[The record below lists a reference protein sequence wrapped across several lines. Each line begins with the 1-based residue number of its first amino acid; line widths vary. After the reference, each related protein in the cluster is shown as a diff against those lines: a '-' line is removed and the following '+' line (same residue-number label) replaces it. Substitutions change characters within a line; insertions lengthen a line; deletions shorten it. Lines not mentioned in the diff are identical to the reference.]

1 MKVHNNRKFI
11 VKGIFIFIALVF
23 LCKLFY
29 IQVVNDKYKF
39 SAKNNVLRY
48 DVKYPG
54 RGLLYD
60 RNNQLLAYNEA
71 SYDLMIVPR
80 EVEKNIDSTLFSNL
94 LHITLEEYSSRI
106 QQAKKY
112 SKYKESVF
120 AKKIDVETF
129 ATLQEMLYKFKG
141 FFVRTRSTRKYPVN
155 TASNVMGYLGE
166 VNNQNIKEDKYYT
179 SGDLIGI
186 SGVEVACE
194 QLLRGEKGME
204 LVLVDV
210 HNSKK
215 GKFNEGR
222 YDTNAVSG
230 ANITTTID
238 ADLQKYGE
246 RLMQNKIGS
255 IVAIEPSTGEILTL
269 VSSPTFNPNAL
280 TGRTRSDNFKQLL
293 EDENKPLFNRALL
306 GQYAP
311 GSTFKLINGLIALQ
325 EKKLKIYSNYSCIGS
340 FQYGNDKMVACH
352 EHSSPLSLKKAIAIS
367 CNAYFCNVF
376 QSFFDKYQNTE
387 IAYNTWYNHIASFGV
402 GQWMNNDF
410 TSGKKGL
417 LPKTDFYDNIY
428 GKTHWNA
435 STVLSLSIGQGEL
448 LLTPIQMANIT
459 AIIANRGY
467 YFTPHIVKQIGE
479 ENIRDEQFIK
489 KKYTTI
495 DPIHFGSII
504 NGMQMVLEDED
515 GTAKNCSVEDLDI
528 CGKTGT
534 AQNTS
539 GNGEDHSIFI
549 AFAPK
554 DNPKIAIAVYVENG
568 GWGSTWAAP
577 IATLMIEK
585 YLRNEISNPHLE
597 EFILKG
603 NLIATQ

>member
-11 VKGIFIFIALVF
+11 VKGIFIFITLVF
-23 LCKLFY
+23 LSKLFY

-71 SYDLMIVPR
+71 SYDLMIIPR
-80 EVEKNIDSTLFSNL
+80 EVKKDIDSILLSNL
-94 LHITLEEYSSRI
+94 INISLEEYSEKIRI
-106 QQAKKY
+106 AKKY

-120 AKKIDVETF
+120 VKKIDAETF

-141 FFVRTRSTRKYPVN
+141 FFVRTRSTRKYPIN
-155 TASNVMGYLGE
+155 TASNIMGYLGE
-166 VNNQNIKEDKYYT
+166 VNNHNIKEDKYYT

-186 SGVEVACE
+186 SGVEVAYE
-194 QLLRGEKGME
+194 QLLRGDKGME

-222 YDTNAVSG
+222 YDTNAISG

-269 VSSPTFNPNAL
+269 VSSPTFNPNTL

-293 EDENKPLFNRALL
+293 EDEDKPLFNRALL

-325 EKKLKIYSNYSCIGS
+325 EKTLSIYSNYSCIGG
-340 FQYGNDKMVACH
+340 FEYENDKMVGCH
-352 EHSSPLSLKKAIAIS
+352 KHASPLSLKKAIAIS

-376 QSFFDKYQNTE
+376 QSFFDKNQKTE
-387 IAYNTWYNHIASFGV
+387 IAYNTWYNHIVSFGI
-402 GQWMNNDF
+402 GEWMNNDF
-410 TSGKKGL
+410 TSGKKGF
-417 LPKTDFYDNIY
+417 LPKTEFYDNIY

-467 YFTPHIVKQIGE
+467 YFTPHIVKKIGTE
-479 ENIRDEQFIK
+479 FIGDEQFTK

-495 DPIHFGSII
+495 DPIHFESIVD
-504 NGMQMVLEDED
+504 GMQMVLEDED
-515 GTAKNCSVEDLDI
+515 GTAKNCSVEDLII

-539 GNGEDHSIFI
+539 RNGEDHSIFI
-549 AFAPK
+549 AFSPK
-554 DNPKIAIAVYVENG
+554 DNPQIVIAAYVENG

-585 YLRNEISNPHLE
+585 YLRNEISNVHLE

-603 NLIATQ
+603 NLISTP

>member
-1 MKVHNNRKFI
+1 MKIHNNRKFI

-29 IQVVNDKYKF
+29 IQVINDKYKF

-71 SYDLMIVPR
+71 SYDLMVVPR
-80 EVEKNIDSTLFSNL
+80 EVEDIDSVL
-94 LHITLEEYSSRI
+94 LSGLLNITIKEYDKRMKK
-106 QQAKKY
+106 AKKY

-120 AKKIDVETF
+120 AKKIDAETF
-129 ATLQEMLYKFKG
+129 AKLQEMLYQFHG
-141 FFVRTRSTRKYPVN
+141 FFERTRSSRAYPLN

-166 VNNQNIKEDKYYT
+166 VNNKIIKKDNYYT
-179 SGDLIGI
+179 SGDLIGV
-186 SGVEVACE
+186 SGVEVAYE
-194 QLLRGEKGME
+194 KLLRGEKGME

-222 YDTNAVSG
+222 YDTNSVSG

-246 RLMQNKIGS
+246 QLMQNKIGS
-255 IVAIEPSTGEILTL
+255 IVAIEPSSGEILSL
-269 VSSPTFNPNAL
+269 ISSPTYNPNVL
-280 TGRTRSDNFKQLL
+280 TGRKRTEKFKALL
-293 EDENKPLFNRALL
+293 EDGNKPLFNRALL

-325 EKKLKIYSNYSCIGS
+325 EKTLKVYDNYNCIGGYK
-340 FQYGNDKMVACH
+340 YGNNKIMLCH
-352 EHSSPLSLKKAIAIS
+352 EHSNPINLKKAVAIS
-367 CNAYFCNVF
+367 CNAYFCNAY

-387 IAYNTWYNHIASFGV
+387 IAYNTWYNHVASFGV

-428 GKTHWNA
+428 GRTHWNA

-467 YFTPHIVKQIGE
+467 YFTPHIVKKIGTE
-479 ENIRDEQFIK
+479 FIGDEQFTK

-495 DPIHFGSII
+495 DPIHFKSII
-504 NGMQMVLEDED
+504 DGMQMVLEDED
-515 GTAKNCSVEDLDI
+515 GTAKNSRVNDLII

-539 GNGEDHSIFI
+539 GNKEDHSIFI

-568 GWGSTWAAP
+568 GFGSTWAAP

-585 YLRNEISNPHLE
+585 YLRNEIINKHLE
-597 EFILKG
+597 EFIFNG
-603 NLIATQ
+603 NLILTK

>member
-1 MKVHNNRKFI
+1 MRANNNRQI
-11 VKGIFIFIALVF
+11 VVKGIFLFVAFIF
-23 LCKLFY
+23 LCKFFY
-29 IQVVNDKYKF
+29 IQVVNDQYKF

-48 DVKYPG
+48 DVKYPA

-60 RNNQLLAYNEA
+60 RNNKLLAYNEA

-80 EVEKNIDSTLFSNL
+80 EVADDIDSL
-94 LHITLEEYSSRI
+94 LLCDLLNISIEEYSSRLRK
-106 QQAKKY
+106 AKKY

-120 AKKIDVETF
+120 AKKIDAETF
-129 ATLQEMLYKFKG
+129 ATFGEMLYQFKG
-141 FFVRTRSTRKYPVN
+141 FFVRTRSTRKYPLN

-166 VNNQNIKEDKYYT
+166 VNNKKIQEDNYYT
-179 SGDLIGI
+179 SGDLIGV
-186 SGVEVACE
+186 SGVEVAYE
-194 QLLRGEKGME
+194 HLLRGEKGME

-230 ANITTTID
+230 LNITTTID

-246 RLMQNKIGS
+246 KLMQNKIGS
-255 IVAIEPSTGEILTL
+255 IVAIEPSTGEILSL
-269 VSSPTFNPNAL
+269 VSSPTFNPNTL
-280 TGRTRSDNFKQLL
+280 IGRKRTENFKQLL
-293 EDENKPLFNRALL
+293 GHEHKPLFNRALL

-311 GSTFKLINGLIALQ
+311 GSTFKLITGLIAMQ
-325 EKKLKIYSNYSCIGS
+325 EKTLIAYANYNCNGG
-340 FQYGNDKMVACH
+340 YEYANEKTVACH
-352 EHSSPLSLKKAIAIS
+352 EHSTPISMKKAIAIS
-367 CNAYFCNVF
+367 CNSYFCNVF
-376 QSFFDKYQNTE
+376 QKLFDKYPNTE
-387 IAYNTWYNHIASFGV
+387 AAFNKWENHVASFGV

-410 TSGKKGL
+410 TSGKRGL
-417 LPKTDFYDNIY
+417 LPSTNTYDNIY

-435 STVLSLSIGQGEL
+435 STTISLSIGQGEL
-448 LLTPIQMANIT
+448 LLTPIQMANIS
-459 AIIANRGY
+459 AIFANRGY
-467 YFTPHIVKQIGE
+467 FFTPHIVKKIG
-479 ENIRDEQFIK
+479 NDTINDEQFTK

-495 DPIHFGSII
+495 NPKHFDII
-504 NGMQMVLEDED
+504 IDGMQMVLEDKD
-515 GTAKNCSVEDLDI
+515 GTAKNSMVADLSI

-585 YLRNEISNPHLE
+585 YLKNEISNLQLE
-597 EFILKG
+597 AFILNG
-603 NLIATQ
+603 NLLNQQ

>member
-1 MKVHNNRKFI
+1 MKVHNNRNI
-11 VKGIFIFIALVF
+11 VVKGIFIFVAFIF

-29 IQVVNDKYKF
+29 IQVINDKYKF

-54 RGLLYD
+54 RGLLHD
-60 RNNQLLAYNEA
+60 RKNQLLAYNEA
-71 SYDLMIVPR
+71 SYDLMVIPR
-80 EVEKNIDSTLFSNL
+80 EVKKDIDSTLLCNL
-94 LHITLEEYSSRI
+94 LNITNAEYDERI
-106 QQAKKY
+106 KKAKKY

-120 AKKIDVETF
+120 AKKIDGETF
-129 ATLQEMLYKFKG
+129 AVLGEMLYKFKG
-141 FFVRTRSTRKYPVN
+141 FFVRTRSTRKYPIN

-166 VNNQNIKEDKYYT
+166 VNDKKIKEDNYYT

-186 SGVEVACE
+186 SGVEVAYE
-194 QLLRGEKGME
+194 DLLRGEKGME

-215 GKFNEGR
+215 GKFNAGR

-246 RLMQNKIGS
+246 QLMQNKIGS

-269 VSSPTFNPNAL
+269 ISSPTFNPNTL
-280 TGRTRSDNFKQLL
+280 TGRKRSKNFNILL
-293 EDENKPLFNRALL
+293 KDENKPLFNRALL

-311 GSTFKLINGLIALQ
+311 GSTFKLINSLIALQ
-325 EKKLKIYSNYSCIGS
+325 EKSLSTYSKYNCVGGFEYAKDKI
-340 FQYGNDKMVACH
+340 VRCH

-367 CNAYFCNVF
+367 CNSYFCNVF
-376 QSFFDKYQNTE
+376 QVLFDKFQNTE
-387 IAYNTWYNHIASFGV
+387 TAFNTWKSHIESFGV

-417 LPKTDFYDNIY
+417 LPSTDTYDNIY
-428 GKTHWNA
+428 GGNHWNS
-435 STVLSLSIGQGEL
+435 STIISLSIGQGEL

-459 AIIANRGY
+459 AIIANRGF
-467 YFTPHIVKQIGE
+467 YFTPHIVKKIGY
-479 ENIRDEQFIK
+479 ENISNEQFVK

-495 DPIHFGSII
+495 DPTYFAPII
-504 NGMQMVLEDED
+504 DGMQMVLEDED
-515 GTAKNCSVEDLDI
+515 GTAKNCRIDYLTI

-534 AQNTS
+534 AENTS
-539 GNGEDHSIFI
+539 RNGKDHSIFI
-549 AFAPK
+549 AFSPK
-554 DNPKIAIAVYVENG
+554 EDPQIAIAVYVENG

-577 IATLMIEK
+577 IGTFMIEK
-585 YLRNEISNPHLE
+585 YLKNKIRNKHLE
-597 EFILKG
+597 EFILTG
-603 NLIATQ
+603 NLISNK

>member
-1 MKVHNNRKFI
+1 
-11 VKGIFIFIALVF
+11 
-23 LCKLFY
+23 
-29 IQVVNDKYKF
+29 
-39 SAKNNVLRY
+39 
-48 DVKYPG
+48 
-54 RGLLYD
+54 
-60 RNNQLLAYNEA
+60 
-71 SYDLMIVPR
+71 
-80 EVEKNIDSTLFSNL
+80 
-94 LHITLEEYSSRI
+94 
-106 QQAKKY
+106 
-112 SKYKESVF
+112 
-120 AKKIDVETF
+120 
-129 ATLQEMLYKFKG
+129 
-141 FFVRTRSTRKYPVN
+141 
-155 TASNVMGYLGE
+155 
-166 VNNQNIKEDKYYT
+166 
-179 SGDLIGI
+179 
-186 SGVEVACE
+186 
-194 QLLRGEKGME
+194 
-204 LVLVDV
+204 VDV

-387 IAYNTWYNHIASFGV
+387 MAYNTWYNHIASFGV

-479 ENIRDEQFIK
+479 ENIRDEQFTK

-554 DNPKIAIAVYVENG
+554 ENPQIAIAVYVENG

-577 IATLMIEK
+577 IATFMIEK
-585 YLRNEISNPHLE
+585 YLRNEISNLYLE

-603 NLIATQ
+603 NLISTP

>member
-1 MKVHNNRKFI
+1 MKAHNNRHI
-11 VKGIFIFIALVF
+11 VVKGIFIFVAFIF

-39 SAKNNVLRY
+39 SARNNVLRY

-54 RGLLYD
+54 RGLLHD

-80 EVEKNIDSTLFSNL
+80 EVKKNIDSTLLCNL
-94 LHITLEEYSSRI
+94 LHISNEEYNERI
-106 QQAKKY
+106 KKAKEY

-120 AKKIDVETF
+120 AKKIDAETF
-129 ATLQEMLYKFKG
+129 ATFGEMLYKFKG
-141 FFVRTRSTRKYPVN
+141 FFVRTRSTRKYPIN

-166 VNNQNIKEDKYYT
+166 VNSKKIKEDNYYT

-186 SGVEVACE
+186 SGVEVAYE
-194 QLLRGEKGME
+194 NLLRGEKGME

-215 GKFNEGR
+215 GKFNAGR

-238 ADLQKYGE
+238 VDLQKYGE
-246 RLMQNKIGS
+246 QLMQNKIGS

-269 VSSPTFNPNAL
+269 ISSPTFNPNSL
-280 TGRTRSDNFKQLL
+280 TGRKRSENFNILL

-311 GSTFKLINGLIALQ
+311 GSTFKLINSLIALQ
-325 EKKLKIYSNYSCIGS
+325 EKSLNIYSSYNCVGGFEYAK
-340 FQYGNDKMVACH
+340 DKIVGCH
-352 EHSSPLSLKKAIAIS
+352 KHSSPLSFKKAIAIS
-367 CNAYFCNVF
+367 CNSYFCNVF
-376 QSFFDKYQNTE
+376 QGFFDKFQNTE
-387 IAYNTWYNHIASFGV
+387 IAFNTWRQYIASFGV

-410 TSGKKGL
+410 SSGKKGL
-417 LPKTDFYDNIY
+417 LPSTNTYDNIY
-428 GKTHWNA
+428 GETHWNA
-435 STVLSLSIGQGEL
+435 STILSLSIGQGEL

-459 AIIANRGY
+459 SIIANRGF
-467 YFTPHIVKQIGE
+467 YFTPHIIKKINN
-479 ENIRDEQFIK
+479 ENILDEQFSK
-489 KKYTTI
+489 KKYTSI
-495 DPIHFGSII
+495 DPTHFTPII
-504 NGMQMVLEDED
+504 DGMQMVLEDED
-515 GTAKNCSVEDLDI
+515 GTAKNCRVEHLTI

-534 AQNTS
+534 AENTS
-539 GNGEDHSIFI
+539 RNGEDHSIFI

-554 DNPKIAIAVYVENG
+554 ENPKIAIAVYVENG

-577 IATLMIEK
+577 IATFMIEK
-585 YLRNEISNPHLE
+585 YLKNEISNKNLE
-597 EFILKG
+597 EFILNG
-603 NLIATQ
+603 NLISNK